1 MWERPREK
9 SGIAPNHSVY
19 RPLHRPTHNF
29 FNCISAPAFMGREH
43 AEVWSANQRPIVSQ
57 AHRIASR
64 MTADSA
70 FATVGLFSATMSTH
84 DLKALTE
91 TVVSHRDER
100 DWKQFHTPKELAIS
114 LCVESAELLSLM
126 QWKTGE
132 QLSQTVTQ
140 KREMIQDELAD
151 VFHSLLLLSAEL
163 NIPLDRALTQ
173 KLKKDAQK
181 YPVNKS
187 KGKNLKYDEL

>member
-1 MWERPREK
+1 MAK
-9 SGIAPNHSVY
+9 STPTLAELTKLAIA
-19 RPLHRPTHNF
+19 F
-29 FNCISAPAFMGREH
+29 
-43 AEVWSANQRPIVSQ
+43 
-57 AHRIASR
+57 
-64 MTADSA
+64 
-70 FATVGLFSATMSTH
+70 
-84 DLKALTE
+84 
-91 TVVSHRDER
+91 RDER

-181 YPVNKS
+181 YPVHKS

>member
-1 MWERPREK
+1 M
-9 SGIAPNHSVY
+9 AV
-19 RPLHRPTHNF
+19 
-29 FNCISAPAFMGREH
+29 
-43 AEVWSANQRPIVSQ
+43 
-57 AHRIASR
+57 
-64 MTADSA
+64 
-70 FATVGLFSATMSTH
+70 H

-126 QWKTGE
+126 QWKTPE
-132 QLSQTVTQ
+132 QLAQAVE
-140 KREMIQDELAD
+140 KKHEKIRDELAD

-163 NIPLDRALTQ
+163 NIPLDQALLQ
-173 KLKKDAQK
+173 KLKKDAEK
-181 YPVNKS
+181 YPVHKS